1 VFTPEERERLR
12 EELVAAARADERISG
27 VALTGSAART
37 ALDRW
42 SDIDLAFGVADPATL
57 REALGDWT
65 DRMHRE
71 HGAIHHFDVTRGSWV
86 YRVFLLQSTLQVDLA
101 FAPAADFGALSPTFR
116 LLSGTSVDLPQ
127 AHPPAVEEMI
137 GLGWLYAL
145 HSRSCIERGE
155 VWQAEYM
162 ISAVRDQAL
171 ALAALRHGL
180 PAVQGRGFD
189 ALPPAVKASFEG
201 AVVRSIDTYEL
212 KRAFRVA
219 TERLLSEV
227 RHSDSALAAR
237 LEGPLAELS
246 GGRHSFSIRVVA
258 PGDRDA
264 ILEVVRAAFSGGGR
278 DGQEEVDIVV
288 KTWGLQAAVDGL
300 ELVAL
305 DEDSVIGHVLGAR
318 GDLGGRGVVAVAP
331 LAVSP
336 LHQKRGVGSALMGE
350 LLYRAEA
357 SGYPLVVLLGD
368 PAYYGRFGFEP
379 SGPLGISYL
388 PVGEGNPHFQVRR
401 LAGYDPSYRGM
412 FTYCWEGERRTIGDS
427 AAQGRRKI

>member
-1 VFTPEERERLR
+1 MFTPEERERLR

-27 VALTGSAART
+27 VALTGSAARS

-42 SDIDLAFGVADPATL
+42 SDIDLAFGIGDPARL

-171 ALAALRHGL
+171 ALAALRHRL
-180 PAVQGRGFD
+180 PAIQGRGFD
-189 ALPPAVKASFEG
+189 GLPEDVKSSFKGAL
-201 AVVRSIDTYEL
+201 VRSLEIEEL
-212 KRAFRVA
+212 RRAFQAA
-219 TERLLSEV
+219 TVCLLSEI
-227 RHSDSALAAR
+227 RHTDLALAGR
-237 LEGPLAELS
+237 LEGPLSE
-246 GGRHSFSIRVVA
+246 
-258 PGDRDA
+258 
-264 ILEVVRAAFSGGGR
+264 
-278 DGQEEVDIVV
+278 
-288 KTWGLQAAVDGL
+288 
-300 ELVAL
+300 
-305 DEDSVIGHVLGAR
+305 
-318 GDLGGRGVVAVAP
+318 
-331 LAVSP
+331 
-336 LHQKRGVGSALMGE
+336 M
-350 LLYRAEA
+350 
-357 SGYPLVVLLGD
+357 
-368 PAYYGRFGFEP
+368 
-379 SGPLGISYL
+379 SYL
-388 PVGEGNPHFQVRR
+388 
-401 LAGYDPSYRGM
+401 
-412 FTYCWEGERRTIGDS
+412 S
-427 AAQGRRKI
+427 A

>member
-27 VALTGSAART
+27 VALTGSAARS

-42 SDIDLAFGVADPATL
+42 SDIDLAFGIGDPARL

-71 HGAIHHFDVTRGSWV
+71 HGAVHHFDVTRGSWV

-116 LLSGTSVDLPQ
+116 LLSGRSVDLPQ
-127 AHPPAVEEMI
+127 AQSPAVEEMI

-189 ALPPAVKASFEG
+189 ALPPAVKAAFEG
-201 AVVRSIDTYEL
+201 AVVRSIATFEL

-227 RHSDSALAAR
+227 RHSDPALAAR
-237 LEGPLAELS
+237 LEGPLTELS
-246 GGRHSFSIRVVA
+246 DGRHSFSIRVVA
-258 PGDRDA
+258 PSDRDA
-264 ILEVVRAAFSGGGR
+264 ILEVVRAAFSGEGR
-278 DGQEEVDIVV
+278 DGQDEVDIVV
-288 KTWGLQAAVDGL
+288 KTWRLQAALDGL

-318 GDLGGRGVVAVAP
+318 GDLGGREVVAVAP

-336 LHQKRGVGSALMGE
+336 LHQKRGAGSALMRE
-350 LLYRAEA
+350 LLHRAEA

-401 LAGYDPSYRGM
+401 LAGYDPSYRGRL
-412 FTYCWEGERRTIGDS
+412 TYCWEAERPTI
-427 AAQGRRKI
+427 